1 MQANQ
6 ITGGEGVIV
15 ENLSKTLE
23 QQSYFPQMVEGQP
36 VKVFL
41 KFFNFFYIV
50 FIYYTIYKLKW
61 TPEKNMTNLLTVCIS
76 FYDLSKVRSLKQK
89 VIKIFMTLF
98 LVTGVPPCQKKIMTI
113 SDKIGLTPYLK
124 CLTVRKIRE
133 NFWQSEVWNTPLEK
147 SQINYLNWF
156 STTNDIPMIKTCSSI
171 G

>member
-76 FYDLSKVRSLKQK
+76 FYDLTKVRSLKQK
-89 VIKIFMTLF
+89 VIKKFMTFF
-98 LVTGVPPCQKKIMTI
+98 LVTGVPPCQKKNHDIFWQNW
-113 SDKIGLTPYLK
+113 SDTLSQMSDCQKNQRK
-124 CLTVRKIRE
+124 FLTVRGLKYAL
-133 NFWQSEVWNTPLEK
+133 WHLSTPR
-147 SQINYLNWF
+147 
-156 STTNDIPMIKTCSSI
+156 
-171 G
+171 